1 MTQHFVTK
9 MPVEQKKPLVKFS
22 LGGRYLFQV
31 NLFYFCML
39 AWVLYWYTPVGD
51 WIDWI
56 LPSAGY
62 SVHSLDFYSA
72 NGLIGDPE
80 NIDL

>member
-1 MTQHFVTK
+1 
-9 MPVEQKKPLVKFS
+9 MPVEPKKPLVKFS

-31 NLFYFCML
+31 VFFYFGIL
-39 AWVLYWYTPVGD
+39 LLVLYWYTPAGD
-51 WIDWI
+51 WIDRMI
-56 LPSAGY
+56 PSVGY

-80 NIDL
+80 NTDL